1 MRKNFTTN
9 QIEKYSRQMVLKNVG
24 TMGQKKIL
32 RSNVLVVGAGGL
44 GCPIVDY
51 LSRAGVG
58 KIGIVDYDKVD
69 VSNIHRQSIYTV
81 KDVGKYKVDVLKKK
95 IIDINP
101 DVNTKI
107 FKNKITKKNAYK
119 ILNQFDI
126 IVDGSDNFKTK
137 FLLNQFANKLKKI
150 FIVGA
155 ISRYDGHIFSF
166 NFKRN
171 NEACLKC
178 FYQSEV
184 NEEALNC
191 ETDGI
196 LGPVAGVVGNIQA
209 NEVLKSIL
217 GLQNQLTNK
226 ILIIN
231 LLDLTFRQ
239 TKFSKKNNCICGK
252 K

>member
-1 MRKNFTTN
+1 MRNNLSAK
-9 QIEKYSRQMVLKNVG
+9 QIEKYSRQIVLKNVG
-24 TMGQKKIL
+24 TIGQKKIL
-32 RSNVLVVGAGGL
+32 SSNVLIVGAGGL

-51 LSRAGVG
+51 LSRAGIG

-69 VSNIHRQSIYTV
+69 ISNIHRQSIYTL
-81 KDVGKYKVDVLKKK
+81 KDVGKYKVEVLKKK

-101 DVNTKI
+101 DVKTKI
-107 FKNKITKKNAYK
+107 YKNKITKKNAYK
-119 ILNQFDI
+119 LLNRFDI
-126 IVDGSDNFKTK
+126 VVDGSDNFKTK
-137 FLLNQFANKLKKI
+137 FLLNQFAYRLKKI

-166 NFKRN
+166 NFRKN
-171 NEACLKC
+171 NQACLKC

-184 NEEALNC
+184 NEEVLNC

-196 LGPVAGVVGNIQA
+196 LGPVAGIVGNIQA
-209 NEVLKSIL
+209 NEVLKNIL
-217 GLQNQLTNK
+217 GIKNELTNK

-231 LLDLTFRQ
+231 LLSLTFRQ
-239 TKFSKKNNCICGK
+239 IRFSKKKDCICGK

>member
-1 MRKNFTTN
+1 MRKNLSTK
-9 QIEKYSRQMVLKNVG
+9 QIEKYSRQIVLKNVG
-24 TMGQKKIL
+24 TIGQKKLIN
-32 RSNVLVVGAGGL
+32 SNVLVVGAGGL
-44 GCPIVDY
+44 GCPVVDY
-51 LSRAGVG
+51 LTRAGVG
-58 KIGIVDYDKVD
+58 KIGIVDYDRVD
-69 VSNIHRQSIYTV
+69 VSNLHRQSIYTL
-81 KDVGKYKVDVLKKK
+81 KDVGKYKVEVLKKK

-101 DVNTKI
+101 DVKTKI
-107 FKNKITKKNAYK
+107 YKNKITKKNAYK

-184 NEEALNC
+184 SEEVLNC

-209 NEVLKSIL
+209 NEVLKYIL
-217 GLQNQLTNK
+217 GLKNELTNK

-231 LLDLTFRQ
+231 LLNLTFRR
-239 TKFSKKNNCICGK
+239 TRFLKKKNCVCGK

>member
-1 MRKNFTTN
+1 M
-9 QIEKYSRQMVLKNVG
+9 
-24 TMGQKKIL
+24 
-32 RSNVLVVGAGGL
+32 
-44 GCPIVDY
+44 
-51 LSRAGVG
+51 
-58 KIGIVDYDKVD
+58 
-69 VSNIHRQSIYTV
+69 
-81 KDVGKYKVDVLKKK
+81 
-95 IIDINP
+95 IDINP
-101 DVNTKI
+101 DVKTKI
-107 FKNKITKKNAYK
+107 YKNKISKKNAYK

-126 IVDGSDNFKTK
+126 ILDGSDNFKTK
-137 FLLNQFANKLKKI
+137 FLLNEFANKLKKK

-184 NEEALNC
+184 IEEVLNC

-209 NEVLKSIL
+209 NEALKNIL

-231 LLDLTFRQ
+231 LLNLTFRQ
-239 TKFSKKNNCICGK
+239 TNFSKKKNCVCGK

>member
-1 MRKNFTTN
+1 MRNNLSAK
-9 QIEKYSRQMVLKNVG
+9 QIEKYSRQIVLKNIG
-24 TMGQKKIL
+24 TIGQKKIL
-32 RSNVLVVGAGGL
+32 SSNVLIVGAGGL

-51 LSRAGVG
+51 LSRAGIG

-69 VSNIHRQSIYTV
+69 ISNIHRQSIYTL
-81 KDVGKYKVDVLKKK
+81 KDVGKYKVEVLKKK

-101 DVNTKI
+101 DVKTKI
-107 FKNKITKKNAYK
+107 YKNKITKKNAYK

-155 ISRYDGHIFSF
+155 ISKYDGHIFSF

-184 NEEALNC
+184 NEEVLNC

-196 LGPVAGVVGNIQA
+196 LGPVAGIVGNMQA
-209 NEVLKSIL
+209 NEVLKHIL
-217 GLQNQLTNK
+217 GLKNELTNK

-231 LLDLTFRQ
+231 LLNLTFRQ
-239 TKFSKKNNCICGK
+239 TRFSKKKNCICGK

>member
-1 MRKNFTTN
+1 MRKNLSTK
-9 QIEKYSRQMVLKNVG
+9 QIEKYSRQIVLKNVG
-24 TMGQKKIL
+24 TIGQKKIL
-32 RSNVLVVGAGGL
+32 NSNVLIVGVGGL

-51 LSRAGVG
+51 LTRAGVG

-69 VSNIHRQSIYTV
+69 ASNIHRQSIYTL
-81 KDVGKYKVDVLKKK
+81 KDVGKYKVEVLKKK

-101 DVNTKI
+101 DTKTKI
-107 FKNKITKKNAYK
+107 YKNKITKKNAYK

-137 FLLNQFANKLKKI
+137 FLLNHFANKLRKI

-166 NFKRN
+166 NFKKN
-171 NEACLKC
+171 NVACLKC

-184 NEEALNC
+184 NEEFLNC

-196 LGPVAGVVGNIQA
+196 LGPVAGIVGNIQA
-209 NEVLKSIL
+209 NEVLKYIL
-217 GLQNQLTNK
+217 DLKNELKNK

-231 LLDLTFRQ
+231 LLNLTFRQ
-239 TKFSKKNNCICGK
+239 TRFSKKKNCICGK
-252 K
+252 R

>member
-1 MRKNFTTN
+1 MRKNLSTK
-9 QIEKYSRQMVLKNVG
+9 QIQKYSRQIVLKNVG
-24 TMGQKKIL
+24 TIGQKKIL
-32 RSNVLVVGAGGL
+32 NSNVLIVGAGGL
-44 GCPIVDY
+44 GCPIIDY

-58 KIGIVDYDKVD
+58 KIGIIDFDKID
-69 VSNIHRQSIYTV
+69 ISNIHRQSIYTL
-81 KDVGKYKVDVLKKK
+81 KDIGKYKVEVLKKK

-101 DVNTKI
+101 DVKAKI
-107 FKNKITKKNAYK
+107 YKKKITRKNAYK
-119 ILNQFDI
+119 LLNQFDI

-137 FLLNQFANKLKKI
+137 FLLNRFAKKLKKI

-184 NEEALNC
+184 NEEVLNC

-196 LGPVAGVVGNIQA
+196 LGPVAGIVGNIQA
-209 NEVLKSIL
+209 NEVLKYIL
-217 GLQNQLTNK
+217 GLKNELTNK

-231 LLDLTFRQ
+231 LLNLTFRRSR
-239 TKFSKKNNCICGK
+239 FLKKKNCICGEK
-252 K
+252 

>member
-1 MRKNFTTN
+1 MRISLSIK

-24 TMGQKKIL
+24 TIGQKKIL
-32 RSNVLVVGAGGL
+32 NSNVLIVGVGGL

-58 KIGIVDYDKVD
+58 KIGIVDHDKVD
-69 VSNIHRQSIYTV
+69 ASNIHRQSIYTL
-81 KDVGKYKVDVLKKK
+81 KDIGKYKVEVLKKK

-101 DVNTKI
+101 DVKTKI
-107 FKNKITKKNAYK
+107 YKNKFNNKNAYK

-137 FLLNQFANKLKKI
+137 FLLNYLANKLRKI

-155 ISRYDGHIFSF
+155 ISGYNGHIFSF
-166 NFKRN
+166 NFKKN
-171 NEACLKC
+171 DVACLKC

-184 NEEALNC
+184 NEEVLNC

-196 LGPVAGVVGNIQA
+196 LGPVAGIVGNIQA
-209 NEVLKSIL
+209 NEVLKYIL
-217 GLQNQLTNK
+217 GLKNELKNK
-226 ILIIN
+226 ILIID
-231 LLDLTFRQ
+231 LLNLTFRQ
-239 TKFSKKNNCICGK
+239 TRFSKKKNCICRK
-252 K
+252 R

>member
-1 MRKNFTTN
+1 MRKNLSTK
-9 QIEKYSRQMVLKNVG
+9 QIKKYSRQIVLKNVG
-24 TMGQKKIL
+24 TIGQKKIFD
-32 RSNVLVVGAGGL
+32 SNVLIVGAGGL
-44 GCPIVDY
+44 GCPIIDY

-69 VSNIHRQSIYTV
+69 TSNIHRQSIYTL
-81 KDVGKYKVDVLKKK
+81 KDVGKYKVEILKKK

-101 DVNTKI
+101 DVKTKI
-107 FKNKITKKNAYK
+107 YKNKITKKNAYK

-137 FLLNQFANKLKKI
+137 FLLNRFANKLKKI
-150 FIVGA
+150 FISGA

-184 NEEALNC
+184 NEEVLNC

-196 LGPVAGVVGNIQA
+196 LGPVAGIVGNIQA
-209 NEVLKSIL
+209 NEVLKYIL
-217 GLQNQLTNK
+217 GLKNELTNK

-231 LLDLTFRQ
+231 LLNLTFRQ
-239 TKFSKKNNCICGK
+239 TRFSKKKNCICGK

>member
-1 MRKNFTTN
+1 MRKNLSTK
-9 QIEKYSRQMVLKNVG
+9 QIEKYSRQIVLKNVG
-24 TMGQKKIL
+24 TIGQKKLIN
-32 RSNVLVVGAGGL
+32 SNVLVVGAGGL
-44 GCPIVDY
+44 GCPVVDY
-51 LSRAGVG
+51 LTRAGVG
-58 KIGIVDYDKVD
+58 KIGIVDYDRVD
-69 VSNIHRQSIYTV
+69 VSNLHRQSIYTL
-81 KDVGKYKVDVLKKK
+81 KDVGKYKVEVLKKK

-101 DVNTKI
+101 DVKTKI
-107 FKNKITKKNAYK
+107 YKNKITKKNAYK

-184 NEEALNC
+184 SEEVLNC

-209 NEVLKSIL
+209 NEVLKYIL
-217 GLQNQLTNK
+217 GLKNEFTNK

-231 LLDLTFRQ
+231 LLNLTFRR
-239 TKFSKKNNCICGK
+239 TRFLKKKNCVCGK

>member
-1 MRKNFTTN
+1 MDNKKLDVLRNNINALDDRILDLLRERADIVTEIGKEKKTT
-9 QIEKYSRQMVLKNVG
+9 SSV
-24 TMGQKKIL
+24 
-32 RSNVLVVGAGGL
+32 
-44 GCPIVDY
+44 
-51 LSRAGVG
+51 
-58 KIGIVDYDKVD
+58 VDYDRVD
-69 VSNIHRQSIYTV
+69 VSNIHRQSIYTL
-81 KDVGKYKVDVLKKK
+81 KDVGKYKVEVLKKK

-101 DVNTKI
+101 DVKTKI
-107 FKNKITKKNAYK
+107 YKKKITEKNAYK

-137 FLLNQFANKLKKI
+137 FLLNKFANKLKKI

-166 NFKRN
+166 NFKSN

-184 NEEALNC
+184 NEEVLNC

-209 NEVLKSIL
+209 NEALKNIL
-217 GLQNQLTNK
+217 GLQNQLKNK

-231 LLDLTFRQ
+231 LLNLTFRQ
-239 TKFSKKNNCICGK
+239 TNFSKKKNCVCGK

>member
-1 MRKNFTTN
+1 MRISLSIK

-24 TMGQKKIL
+24 TIGQKKIL
-32 RSNVLVVGAGGL
+32 NSNVLIVGVGGL

-69 VSNIHRQSIYTV
+69 ASNIHRQSIYTL
-81 KDVGKYKVDVLKKK
+81 KDVGKYKVEVLKKK

-101 DVNTKI
+101 DVKTKI
-107 FKNKITKKNAYK
+107 YKNKFNKKNAYK

-137 FLLNQFANKLKKI
+137 FLLNYLANKLRKI

-155 ISRYDGHIFSF
+155 ISGYNGHIFSF
-166 NFKRN
+166 NFKKN
-171 NEACLKC
+171 DVACLKC

-184 NEEALNC
+184 NEEVLNC

-196 LGPVAGVVGNIQA
+196 LGPVAGIVGNIQA
-209 NEVLKSIL
+209 NEVLKYIL
-217 GLQNQLTNK
+217 GLKNELKNK
-226 ILIIN
+226 ILIID
-231 LLDLTFRQ
+231 LLNLTFRQ
-239 TKFSKKNNCICGK
+239 TRFSKKKNCICRK
-252 K
+252 R

>member
-1 MRKNFTTN
+1 MRKNLSTK
-9 QIEKYSRQMVLKNVG
+9 QIEKYSRQIVLKNVG
-24 TMGQKKIL
+24 TIGQKKIL
-32 RSNVLVVGAGGL
+32 NSNVLVVGVGGL

-51 LSRAGVG
+51 LARAGVG
-58 KIGIVDYDKVD
+58 KIGIVDYDRVD
-69 VSNIHRQSIYTV
+69 ISNIHRQSIYTF
-81 KDVGKYKVDVLKKK
+81 KDVGKYKVEVLKKK
-95 IIDINP
+95 LIDINP
-101 DVNTKI
+101 DVQTKI
-107 FKNKITKKNAYK
+107 YKNKITKKNAYK

-137 FLLNQFANKLKKI
+137 FILNQFANKLKKI

-184 NEEALNC
+184 NQEVLNC
-191 ETDGI
+191 ETEGI
-196 LGPVAGVVGNIQA
+196 LGPVAGIVGNIQA
-209 NEVLKSIL
+209 NEVLKYIL
-217 GLQNQLTNK
+217 GQKNELTNK

-231 LLDLTFRQ
+231 LMNLTFRR
-239 TKFSKKNNCICGK
+239 TRFSKKKNCICVK

>member
-107 FKNKITKKNAYK
+107 FKNKITKKNA
-119 ILNQFDI
+119 
-126 IVDGSDNFKTK
+126 
-137 FLLNQFANKLKKI
+137 KK
-150 FIVGA
+150 
-155 ISRYDGHIFSF
+155 
-166 NFKRN
+166 K
-171 NEACLKC
+171 
-178 FYQSEV
+178 
-184 NEEALNC
+184 
-191 ETDGI
+191 
-196 LGPVAGVVGNIQA
+196 
-209 NEVLKSIL
+209 
-217 GLQNQLTNK
+217 
-226 ILIIN
+226 
-231 LLDLTFRQ
+231 
-239 TKFSKKNNCICGK
+239 
-252 K
+252 